1 MKFIKSDCDGHEF
14 STIFDAKFF
23 THNHHKPGTNI
34 RCTDILLVAVLLISI
49 RTFRGPSRRQA
60 GIPSRQ
66 SPEAA
71 RLRFRPSSVRFRS
84 QFGSLLCNYG
94 ALTAE
99 QRARGVAESC
109 TCGLTQPQP
118 GTAGR
123 RRVGAVF
130 HK

>member
-1 MKFIKSDCDGHEF
+1 MLWPNLCCDF
-14 STIFDAKFF
+14 R
-23 THNHHKPGTNI
+23 HK
-34 RCTDILLVAVLLISI
+34 AFMLISI
-49 RTFRGPSRRQA
+49 RTFRGPSHHVRH
-60 GIPSRQ
+60 SRQ

-109 TCGLTQPQP
+109 KGGLTQPLP